1 MGTLQGVKMIIHIRP
16 NAHPSFFR
24 SRPVP
29 YALRAKVETDL
40 DQLQKQGVIE
50 PVQFSERATPHLTCS
65 KTGWFSSALPRL
77 QADSESSSYPDTFPL
92 PKIDDLFSTLSG
104 GTTFT
109 KLDLEHA
116 YQQLVLDDNSQK
128 LVTINTLRGLIRY
141 HHLPF
146 GVSAATLIFQRT
158 MESLLQGI
166 PHVCVYL
173 DDALIT
179 GRSHL
184 KHLRNL
190 EVVLQRLQT
199 AAM

>member
-1 MGTLQGVKMIIHIRP
+1 M
-16 NAHPSFFR
+16 
-24 SRPVP
+24 
-29 YALRAKVETDL
+29 
-40 DQLQKQGVIE
+40 
-50 PVQFSERATPHLTCS
+50 
-65 KTGWFSSALPRL
+65 PRL
-77 QADSESSSYPDTFPL
+77 QADNESSSYPDTFPL
-92 PKIDDLFSTLSG
+92 TKIDDLCSTLSG

-109 KLDLEHA
+109 KLDLAHA
-116 YQQLVLDDNSQK
+116 YQQLVLDDNAQK
-128 LVTINTLRGLIRY
+128 LVTINTLRGLIHY
-141 HHLPF
+141 HRLPF

-199 AAM
+199 AAI